1 MKKTVLS
8 LILLLS
14 ACASK
19 DLALKADL
27 LDSSAPIKMDV
38 SAEPI
43 QEFSDDYNLLLQ
55 INLRSR
61 DGRWVRVDTAEMET
75 ASIDGAP
82 FNVIVG
88 KDLVTWAEAKRNEIN
103 MDRYNSG
110 MKTLGI
116 AAVSGAAI
124 VGGILTDSEAL
135 TAAGAIG
142 YAGTAGYSAVTG
154 MQQTRDLVQG
164 VFPVP
169 ESHLYSP
176 FAVPSMT
183 LVKRWVLINAPS
195 GRIAKTVNLKIKT
208 VEGDTMTY
216 ALRLKE

>member
-1 MKKTVLS
+1 MKKIVLS
-8 LILLLS
+8 LMLLLS

-19 DLALKADL
+19 ELSLKADL
-27 LDSSAPIKMDV
+27 VNGAAPFNMDV
-38 SAEPI
+38 SAAPI
-43 QEFSDDYNLLLQ
+43 PEYSDDYNLLLQ

-61 DGRWVRVDTAEMET
+61 DGRWVRVDTAEMEP
-75 ASIDGAP
+75 ASIDGTP

-88 KDLVTWAEAKRNEIN
+88 KDLVAWAEAKGNEIK
-103 MDRYNSG
+103 MDRYNSA
-110 MKTLGI
+110 MKLKGL

-124 VGGILTDSEAL
+124 VAGILTDSDAL
-135 TAAGAIG
+135 MAAGM
-142 YAGTAGYSAVTG
+142 AGSAGVAGYSAVTS

-164 VFPVP
+164 VKPVP

-183 LVKRWVLINAPS
+183 LVKRWVLINAPT
-195 GRIAKTVNLKIKT
+195 GRISKTVNLKIKT

-216 ALRLKE
+216 AIRLKE